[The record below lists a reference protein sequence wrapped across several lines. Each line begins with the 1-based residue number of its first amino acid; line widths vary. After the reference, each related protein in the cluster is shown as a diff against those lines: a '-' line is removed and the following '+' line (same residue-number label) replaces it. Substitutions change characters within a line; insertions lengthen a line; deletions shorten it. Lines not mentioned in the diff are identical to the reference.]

1 MEVRNIN
8 GLSNR
13 PLNATQQ
20 GCEVAQGSAVIKL
33 LSIAKLWALVCV
45 LLACL
50 PGPSQQKK
58 SDDLFTG
65 TTFKDVDLNGI
76 RLRVGDP
83 VEVTSQLG
91 WHISGLKWDRWTF
104 VHLTPF
110 LARFP
115 NGDLL
120 ATYAMDPDTQQ
131 NPQFSSAY
139 QISHDG
145 GRTWGMRYTTLI
157 QHIPM
162 IFIPAPN
169 NSLIAL
175 PSEVMGT
182 GPQPDRNF
190 TGPLLA
196 FERGGERVVMQEN
209 GFRVVD
215 WPEPVD
221 AVSNPQPKD
230 NWHRTIHF
238 TGSYLKVGSELLATV
253 YWHPHG
259 AKFLQLSLA
268 SSKDG
273 GHTWRYYSSVATPEA
288 ALPPEGEYT
297 RKPEG
302 PDESTMIRLADGRL
316 MIVFRVGEMTAWHV
330 RRAFSSDNGRT
341 WTKPDV
347 LPAYSVEPQ
356 LQRLANG
363 SIALSTG
370 RPGLHLWLTTDPKAA
385 ADSWQDVDIAALHN
399 LLVSDPAQH
408 VTPLHADRPEGGW
421 RTTAYT
427 GLIQVAPNK
436 LLLLYDCDPEGTPSG
451 PQDLSRLFVMPI
463 DVVKK

>member
-1 MEVRNIN
+1 MKV
-8 GLSNR
+8 
-13 PLNATQQ
+13 
-20 GCEVAQGSAVIKL
+20 
-33 LSIAKLWALVCV
+33 
-45 LLACL
+45 
-50 PGPSQQKK
+50 
-58 SDDLFTG
+58 
-65 TTFKDVDLNGI
+65 
-76 RLRVGDP
+76 RVGTP

-91 WHISGLKWDRWTF
+91 WHIFWSKWERWTF

-115 NGDLL
+115 NGDLI
-120 ATYAMDPDTQQ
+120 ATYTMDPDTQQ

-145 GRTWGMRYTTLI
+145 GRTWGMRYTTLM

-169 NSLIAL
+169 NSLIAV
-175 PSEVMGT
+175 PSEVAGT
-182 GPQPDRNF
+182 GPEPDRNF
-190 TGPLLA
+190 SGPLLT
-196 FERGGERVVMQEN
+196 FEHGGDRVVMQEN
-209 GFRVVD
+209 GFRVLD

-221 AVSNPQPKD
+221 ATSNPQPKD
-230 NWHRTIHF
+230 SWHRVIHF
-238 TGSYLKVGSELLATV
+238 TGSYLTVGTELLATV

-273 GHTWRYYSSVATPEA
+273 GHTWHYYSSVATAET
-288 ALPPEGEYT
+288 ALPPEGQYT

-302 PDESTMIRLADGRL
+302 PDESSMIRLADGRL
-316 MIVFRVGEMTAWHV
+316 MIVFRVGEMTAWLL

-363 SIALSTG
+363 TIALSTG

-399 LLVSDPAQH
+399 QLVSDATQH

-421 RTTAYT
+421 NSTAYT

-436 LLLLYDCDPEGTPSG
+436 LLLLYDRDPEGAPSN
-451 PQDLSRLFVMPI
+451 PQDLTRLFVMPI
-463 DVVKK
+463 EVVKK

>member
-1 MEVRNIN
+1 MQTR
-8 GLSNR
+8 
-13 PLNATQQ
+13 
-20 GCEVAQGSAVIKL
+20 KL
-33 LSIAKLWALVCV
+33 LSIAKVSALTCV
-45 LLACL
+45 FIACL
-50 PGPSQQKK
+50 PTFSQQKK
-58 SDDLFTG
+58 GDDLFTG
-65 TTFKDVDLNGI
+65 TTFKNVDLNG
-76 RLRVGDP
+76 LTVRVGTP
-83 VEVTSQLG
+83 VEVTSQIG
-91 WHISGLKWDRWTF
+91 WRIVWSKFDRWTF

-115 NGDLL
+115 DGDLI
-120 ATYAMDPDTQQ
+120 ATYTMDPDTQQ

-145 GRTWGMRYTTLI
+145 GRTWGTRYTTLT

-175 PSEVMGT
+175 PSEIAGT
-182 GPQPDRNF
+182 GPNPDRNF
-190 TGPLLA
+190 SGPLMT
-196 FERGGERVVMQEN
+196 FEHGGERVVMQEN

-221 AVSNPQPKD
+221 AISSPQPKD
-230 NWHRTIHF
+230 SWHRVIFF
-238 TGSYLKVGSELLATV
+238 TGSYLKIGTELLATV

-273 GHTWRYYSSVATPEA
+273 GHTWRYYSSVATSDT
-288 ALPPEGEYT
+288 ALPPEDQWK
-297 RKPEG
+297 RRPEG
-302 PDESTMIRLADGRL
+302 PDESSMIRLADGRL
-316 MIVFRVGEMTAWHV
+316 MIVFRVGEMTAWPL

-341 WTKPDV
+341 WTKPEA

-363 SIALSTG
+363 TIVLSTG
-370 RPGLHLWLTTDPKAA
+370 RPGLHLWLTADPKAA

-399 LLVSDPAQH
+399 QLISDATQH
-408 VTPLHADRPEGGW
+408 ITPIHADHPEGGW
-421 RTTAYT
+421 NSTAYT

-436 LLLLYDCDPEGTPSG
+436 LLLLYDRDPEGAPAN
-451 PQDLSRLFVMPI
+451 PQDLTRLFVMPI
-463 DVVKK
+463 EVVKK